1 MDLAWVINQVP
12 QIQFLH
18 LYEGRLTHD
27 PPMCAFIHTGVF
39 PQVLVLSTR
48 LLRPTDI
55 AELLFATPRLSP
67 DIGV

>member
-1 MDLAWVINQVP
+1 MDSGCVTKQAPSFSIFMRTSL
-12 QIQFLH
+12 
-18 LYEGRLTHD
+18 
-27 PPMCAFIHTGVF
+27 GVF
-39 PQVLVLSTR
+39 QVLVLSTR